1 MVVNVDKTNVRHYRG
16 LIVIPKSND
25 ATRQKQN
32 LDLYSFELSSEEM
45 ESISSLDKGLRFND
59 PVSRCFGRVCQLFST
74 GSHDSCNLG

>member
-1 MVVNVDKTNVRHYRG
+1 MVVNIDKTDVRHSRG

-59 PVSRCFGRVCQLFST
+59 PVSPCFREVYQSFPLARSILDRT
-74 GSHDSCNLG
+74 D